1 MYDILAPNE
10 GHFEIPTKL
19 EVLCSKI
26 HVYINSLAT
35 LQNIKECLV
44 FVLPVCMSL
53 RIRSFIWANTGVTS
67 IWDQGMLLII
77 GLLVVSTLDLMC

>member
-10 GHFEIPTKL
+10 EHFEIPTKL
-19 EVLCSKI
+19 EALCSKI

-53 RIRSFIWANTGVTS
+53 RISSFIWANTGVTN
-67 IWDQGMLLII
+67 IWHQGMLLII
-77 GLLVVSTLDLMC
+77 WLLVLVALI